1 MRLAVCARSATWRWW
16 LGLVCALA
24 VAACDATHG
33 AQSQPSSQTPLGPDQ
48 PPASATAGPVTTSTC
63 PPTAQ
68 LGGSATLPERQG
80 AGNGVTLWALFF
92 PTQPALTAGQEIK
105 VVWRMIGSGDFSV
118 SATGPDGTVVKP
130 VWGPE
135 QHGDSTWHRP
145 GQEWGTGWVFPSA
158 GCWTVNAKRTS
169 DSGYLVLRVAG

>member
-1 MRLAVCARSATWRWW
+1 
-16 LGLVCALA
+16 VCALA